1 MISSPTQW
9 APIFRAAHM
18 DRFVQRSRPRASG
31 SGERVDA
38 ESPESARPEHHAAKR
53 LKTEDTRD
61 SDEDASSRKSEDDE
75 VPSYADISAGFVT
88 RDDVGESEDPRP
100 PQGTP
105 FESSLPPVSTD
116 KDAIEEYEA
125 LRASQIEEEEIAKD
139 TAASRIDSRKWIRGK
154 SSIYVDAF
162 NLALDTVLEEELV
175 LFDDKETVV
184 FEQWRQLSYEAQFL

>member
-1 MISSPTQW
+1 
-9 APIFRAAHM
+9 M
-18 DRFVQRSRPRASG
+18 DRFVQRSRSRASG
-31 SGERVDA
+31 SREPPDA
-38 ESPESARPEHHAAKR
+38 GSPEPARPAHHAAKR

-75 VPSYADISAGFVT
+75 VPSYADISTDFVA

-105 FESSLPPVSTD
+105 FENSLPPIPTD
-116 KDAIEEYEA
+116 KEAIEEYEA
-125 LRASQIEEEEIAKD
+125 LRASQIEEEESIND
-139 TAASRIDSRKWIRGK
+139 TAASRIDSRKWVRGK

-175 LFDDKETVV
+175 LFDDKETTV
-184 FEQWRQLSYEAQFL
+184 FEQWRQLTYEAQFL